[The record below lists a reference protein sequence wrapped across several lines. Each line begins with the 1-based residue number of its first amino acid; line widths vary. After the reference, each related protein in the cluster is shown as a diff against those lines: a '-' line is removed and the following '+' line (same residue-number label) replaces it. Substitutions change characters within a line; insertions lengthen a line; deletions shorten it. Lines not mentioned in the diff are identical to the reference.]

1 MSHVYWWRTVIAA
14 YVGSP
19 GNCKTYSLA
28 AWGLSE
34 IRRGNFVVSQ
44 FAINGAEKLTMLGD
58 LLHERYRGAA
68 VCIDEIGRILPAR
81 DWGNEDEI
89 ESALLETHRH
99 HGLEIRYACQ
109 DIAQAS
115 VQLRRLTEWYIYCIR
130 CGPDPS
136 RILKA
141 GRQPHWWQCPLA
153 VRQIWVRR
161 EDVDAEG
168 FPKPFDKCVG
178 LKVRYTWW
186 HRHVAQQYDTTE
198 RIYPGLLNDLIK
210 DHLESATER
219 LEKASPWTVKE
230 GKRVK
235 REGEEDVVVLERG
248 RDDAA
253 ERRKRVKAERALAS
267 TRGGDTDLQKAI
279 AAIVQGGKKRTPDA
293 APRETTGTSGSSNGT
308 GTATQGEY
316 Q

>member
-1 MSHVYWWRTVIAA
+1 MIAA

-28 AWGLSE
+28 AWGLNE
-34 IRRGNFVVSQ
+34 IRKGNFVVSQ

-109 DIAQAS
+109 DINQAS

-141 GRQPHWWQCPLA
+141 GKEPHWWQCPFA

-168 FPKPFDKCVG
+168 FPKPFEKCVG
-178 LKVRYTWW
+178 LKVKYTFW

-198 RIYPGLLNDLIK
+198 RIYPGLLDALIS
-210 DHLESATER
+210 DHLKTATER
-219 LEKASPWTVKE
+219 LESASPWTVKE
-230 GKRVK
+230 GKRIK
-235 REGEEDVVVLERG
+235 LPGESDVVVLERG

-253 ERRKRVKAERALAS
+253 ERRKRVKEERKREV
-267 TRGGDTDLQKAI
+267 TGRGDTDLQKAI
-279 AAIVQGGKKRTPDA
+279 AAIIQGGKKGESTA
-293 APRETTGTSGSSNGT
+293 AAGNPSGEESNP
-308 GTATQGEY
+308 
-316 Q
+316 

>member
-1 MSHVYWWRTVIAA
+1 MIAA

-34 IRRGNFVVSQ
+34 IRKGNFVVSQ

-109 DIAQAS
+109 DINQAS

-141 GRQPHWWQCPLA
+141 GKKPHWWQCPLA

-161 EDVDAEG
+161 EDVDADG

-178 LKVRYTWW
+178 AKVKYTWW
-186 HRHVAQQYDTTE
+186 HRDVAEQYDTTE

-219 LEKASPWTVKE
+219 LEKTSPWTVQNA
-230 GKRVK
+230 KRVK
-235 REGEEDVVVLERG
+235 LPGEEDVVVLERG

-253 ERRKRVKAERALAS
+253 ERRKRVKEQRKSTATGRA
-267 TRGGDTDLQKAI
+267 DTDVQKAI
-279 AAIVQGGKKRTPDA
+279 AAILQGRKEA
-293 APRETTGTSGSSNGT
+293 TGTGAHGTST
-308 GTATQGEY
+308 GTDGSTRKLEIIP
-316 Q
+316 

>member
-1 MSHVYWWRTVIAA
+1 MIAA

-28 AWGLSE
+28 AWGMHE
-34 IRRGNFVVSQ
+34 MRKGNLVVSQ
-44 FAINGAEKLTMLGD
+44 FAIDGAQKLTMLGD

-81 DWGNEDEI
+81 DWSREDEI
-89 ESALLETHRH
+89 ETALLETHRH

-109 DIAQAS
+109 DLMQAS
-115 VQLRRLTEWYIYCIR
+115 AALRRLTEWYIYCIR

-141 GRQPHWWQCPLA
+141 GNDPHWWQCPFF

-178 LKVRYTWW
+178 LKIKYQFW
-186 HRHVAQQYDTTE
+186 HRHLAKRYDTTE
-198 RIYPGLLNDLIK
+198 RIYPGLLQEQIAE
-210 DHLESATER
+210 HLLSADER
-219 LEKASPWTVKE
+219 IMSQSPWE
-230 GKRVK
+230 
-235 REGEEDVVVLERG
+235 VVNGHSTGSAGNLTNLRRG
-248 RDDAA
+248 RDEKAQRKSAA
-253 ERRKRVKAERALAS
+253 AKR
-267 TRGGDTDLQKAI
+267 GDSDVQKAV
-279 AAIVQGGKKRTPDA
+279 AAILQARTKGAGSGTPGEASGK
-293 APRETTGTSGSSNGT
+293 ESNP
-308 GTATQGEY
+308 
-316 Q
+316 

>member
-1 MSHVYWWRTVIAA
+1 MICA

-34 IRRGNFVVSQ
+34 IRKGNFVVSQ

-109 DIAQAS
+109 DINQAS

-141 GRQPHWWQCPLA
+141 GKVPHWWQCPLA

-168 FPKPFDKCVG
+168 FPKPLDKCVG
-178 LKVRYTWW
+178 VKVRYTRW

-210 DHLESATER
+210 DHLETATKR
-219 LEKASPWTVKE
+219 LELASPWTVQA

-235 REGEEDVVVLERG
+235 LPGEEDVVVLERG

-253 ERRKRVKAERALAS
+253 ERRKRVKEQRKQTAAER
-267 TRGGDTDLQKAI
+267 GYTDVQKAI
-279 AAIVQGGKKRTPDA
+279 ATLVQIGPSRKGASQTGASPSQVGTDPD
-293 APRETTGTSGSSNGT
+293 
-308 GTATQGEY
+308 
-316 Q
+316 